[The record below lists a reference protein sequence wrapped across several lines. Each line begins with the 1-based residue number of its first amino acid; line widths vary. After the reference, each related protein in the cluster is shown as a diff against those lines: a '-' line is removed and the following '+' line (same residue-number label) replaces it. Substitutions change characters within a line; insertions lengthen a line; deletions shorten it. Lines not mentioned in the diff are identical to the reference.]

1 MDQRADESRVRKNMD
16 NEATILL
23 DDVITFCRRDGLEAR
38 LINMLS
44 QSAALALDDD
54 SLTIQAPSRFAYS
67 YLIKQRET
75 IEHYLEEIAF
85 APLALTVTVPQDAG
99 ESPIAAGV
107 PAAAATPQPLAAAQ
121 VQEIAPA
128 PSPVQAVPATQEAT
142 DVPVTV
148 PTDLHPHTP
157 SAAPFAAPADRDPA
171 TVKVNNTMT
180 PEMFQ
185 QMMSSMKQGGSV
197 DVPRETTAPEAAAT
211 ATPVTGSAPAAAP
224 ASFNS
229 KFTFETFVYGP
240 ENKHAYLSAQR
251 FAAFAE
257 VPGQCTSLFIYGKS
271 GLGKTHLLFA
281 IKNFLADQKS
291 WIRVKYANSQ
301 TYIDDFINEVAKQ
314 KNEGRSILREYH
326 DADVLIID
334 DIQNIIG
341 KQASIEYFFSLMD
354 EFIREN
360 KKVVIASDRAPKD
373 LGMDERL
380 TSRFSSGML
389 CLVSIPGFEMKY
401 QILKNYYKIN
411 LDPDMPH
418 ETAGMA
424 SLMDGMQMNE
434 GHLTDDQLKHMAEIS
449 GNNIRELES
458 FCERCASL
466 SYEREEEGT
475 QLTAEDIDTVAAE
488 YFDTAHKV
496 VSIRTVQS
504 VVEDYYNVSHEDM
517 IGRKRQKNIAFARH
531 VAVYLINS
539 MCEVKTQSMIGEAFG
554 RDHSTV
560 IYSIKLV
567 ETKVK
572 EDASFAEEMTQLRNK
587 IMLKS

>member
-1 MDQRADESRVRKNMD
+1 MD

-23 DDVITFCRRDGLEAR
+23 DDVITFCKRDGLEAR
-38 LINMLS
+38 LINMLA
-44 QSAALALDDD
+44 QSTALELTDE
-54 SLTIQAPSRFAYS
+54 SLTVEAPSRFAYS
-67 YLIKQRET
+67 HLVKQREI
-75 IEHYLEEIAF
+75 IERYLEEIAF
-85 APLALTVTVPQDAG
+85 APLSLNVTIPQDTG
-99 ESPIAAGV
+99 DTAAV
-107 PAAAATPQPLAAAQ
+107 PTAPAAAAAPVP
-121 VQEIAPA
+121 APA
-128 PSPVQAVPATQEAT
+128 APETSLAPAARPHIQAP
-142 DVPVTV
+142 
-148 PTDLHPHTP
+148 
-157 SAAPFAAPADRDPA
+157 APFAAPADRDPA
-171 TVKVNNTMT
+171 SVKVNNTMT

-185 QMMSSMKQGGSV
+185 QMMSTMKQGAAG
-197 DVPRETTAPEAAAT
+197 DVPRETITAAT
-211 ATPVTGSAPAAAP
+211 AAVPAAAEPAPAAT
-224 ASFNS
+224 SGFNT

-240 ENKHAYLSAQR
+240 ENKHAYQSAQR

-389 CLVSIPGFEMKY
+389 CLVSIPSFEMKY

-411 LDPDMPH
+411 LDPDAPR
-418 ETAGMA
+418 ENDGMA
-424 SLMDGMQMNE
+424 SLMDGMQLNE

-458 FCERCASL
+458 FCERCSSL
-466 SYEREEEGT
+466 SFEREEEGKT
-475 QLTAEDIDTVAAE
+475 LTAEDIDTIAAE

-496 VSIRTVQS
+496 ISIRTVQS

>member
-1 MDQRADESRVRKNMD
+1 MD
-16 NEATILL
+16 NEATILI
-23 DDVITFCRRDGLEAR
+23 DDVITFCQRDGLDAR

-44 QSAALALDDD
+44 QSRAIALDND
-54 SLTIQAPSRFAYS
+54 SLTLEAPSKFAYS
-67 YLIKQRET
+67 YLVKSREV
-75 IEHYLEEIAF
+75 IERYMEEIAF
-85 APLALTVTVPQDAG
+85 APITLKVTVPQTSTGDMQTNTASTVPIASNPVAPAQVVTPPA
-99 ESPIAAGV
+99 EPSHPSWTPTNAPIAA
-107 PAAAATPQPLAAAQ
+107 PEQ
-121 VQEIAPA
+121 
-128 PSPVQAVPATQEAT
+128 
-142 DVPVTV
+142 
-148 PTDLHPHTP
+148 
-157 SAAPFAAPADRDPA
+157 RDP
-171 TVKVNNTMT
+171 TSVKVNNTMT

-185 QMMSSMKQGGSV
+185 QMMSSIKHGEEPVGH
-197 DVPRETTAPEAAAT
+197 VPHETKPENLTHEPNSAT
-211 ATPVTGSAPAAAP
+211 STPVSL
-224 ASFNS
+224 NS

-240 ENKHAYLSAQR
+240 ENKHAYQSAQR
-251 FAAFAE
+251 FTAFAE
-257 VPGQCTSLFIYGKS
+257 VPGQCTTLFIYGKS

-281 IKNFLADQKS
+281 IKNFLAEQKP

-301 TYIDDFINEVAKQ
+301 TYIDDFINEIGKQ

-354 EFIREN
+354 EFIRDN

-389 CLVSIPGFEMKY
+389 CLVSIPSFEMKY
-401 QILKNYYKIN
+401 QILKNYYKLN
-411 LDPDMPH
+411 LDPNKQSDTTGEFSIM
-418 ETAGMA
+418 
-424 SLMDGMQMNE
+424 E
-434 GHLTDDQLKHMAEIS
+434 GLQLSYGRLTDDQLKHMAEIS

-458 FCERCASL
+458 FCERCAS
-466 SYEREEEGT
+466 SSFEREEEGST
-475 QLTAEDIDTVAAE
+475 LTAEDIDRIAAE

-496 VSIRTVQS
+496 ISIRTVQS
-504 VVEDYYNVSHEDM
+504 VVEDYYNVNHEDL

-531 VAVYLINS
+531 VAVYLSNS
-539 MCEVKTQSMIGEAFG
+539 MCEVKTQTAIGEAFG

-572 EDASFAEEMTQLRNK
+572 QDATFAEEITQLRNK
-587 IMLKS
+587 IMLRS

>member
-1 MDQRADESRVRKNMD
+1 MDQRADESRVKKNMD

-44 QSAALALDDD
+44 QSAALALDDE

-67 YLIKQRET
+67 YLIKQREI
-75 IEHYLEEIAF
+75 IERYLEEIAF
-85 APLALTVTVPQDAG
+85 APLALTITVPQDAG
-99 ESPIAAGV
+99 EAPATAPISAPV
-107 PAAAATPQPLAAAQ
+107 PVPSTVPVQP
-121 VQEIAPA
+121 APA
-128 PSPVQAVPATQEAT
+128 PVQPAADASTTPAAPQ
-142 DVPVTV
+142 
-148 PTDLHPHTP
+148 PHIP
-157 SAAPFAAPADRDPA
+157 SAAPFAAPTDRDPA

-185 QMMSSMKQGGSV
+185 QMMSSMKQGGAG
-197 DVPRETTAPEAAAT
+197 DVSRETKDPAPAQAPA
-211 ATPVTGSAPAAAP
+211 TGSSPAPAG
-224 ASFNS
+224 FNT

-411 LDPDMPH
+411 LDPDTPH
-418 ETAGMA
+418 EMAGMA

-475 QLTAEDIDTVAAE
+475 QLTAEDIDTIAAE

-496 VSIRTVQS
+496 VSIKTVQS